1 MTSCI
6 HFGRQSCSSWLSWA
20 ALSLGCVSGCASW
33 DQMAQNVAHP
43 WRATGDMIA
52 RTNERVGDVWDSGT
66 TRSPKPRNA
75 PAQQLA
81 NNASPTRP
89 TANATARPSNTPTQA
104 PIKPLTPAPDNVELL
119 PAPPVS
125 PTSATVAAPAASP
138 DTSTATIAS
147 PSADAPA
154 NTTWCKVRVRNIGS
168 QPATQVAV
176 IISSPA
182 NAPLVSKEG
191 ETVSQPTTGKMEF
204 APVAQ
209 MGVNEEIILLIGV
222 ATADERANRLRV
234 QVRDAQGGSNQ
245 EVQARWQIA
254 IEAAD

>member
-1 MTSCI
+1 MTSRI

-52 RTNERVGDVWDSGT
+52 RTNERVEDVWESGT
-66 TRSPKPRNA
+66 AHSPKPQNA

-81 NNASPTRP
+81 HNASP
-89 TANATARPSNTPTQA
+89 TANATVRPSNTPSQA
-104 PIKPLTPAPDNVELL
+104 PIKPLTPAPANVELL

-125 PTSATVAAPAASP
+125 PTSATVAAPAVTQAAPLIKSPMTEAS
-138 DTSTATIAS
+138 
-147 PSADAPA
+147 A
-154 NTTWCKVRVRNIGS
+154 NTTWCRVRVRNIGS
-168 QPATQVAV
+168 QQATQVAV

-191 ETVSQPTTGKMEF
+191 ETVSPPTTGKMEF

-209 MGVNEEIILLIGV
+209 MGVNEEIILLVGV

-245 EVQARWQIA
+245 ELQARWKIA
-254 IEAAD
+254 IEAAE

>member
-1 MTSCI
+1 MTSRFP
-6 HFGRQSCSSWLSWA
+6 FGCQSCSSWLSWA

-33 DQMAQNVAHP
+33 DQVAQNVAQP
-43 WRATGDMIA
+43 WRATGDMFA
-52 RTNERVGDVWDSGT
+52 RTNERVEDVWESGT
-66 TRSPKPRNA
+66 KRSPKPQNA
-75 PAQQLA
+75 PVQQLA
-81 NNASPTRP
+81 HNANPTRP
-89 TANATARPSNTPTQA
+89 TANATTRPSNTPSQA
-104 PIKPLTPAPDNVELL
+104 PIKPLTPAPANVELL

-125 PTSATVAAPAASP
+125 PTSATAAAPVVTQAAPITKSP
-138 DTSTATIAS
+138 TTE
-147 PSADAPA
+147 APA
-154 NTTWCKVRVRNIGS
+154 NTTWCRVRVRNIGS

-191 ETVSQPTTGKMEF
+191 ETVSQPTIGKMEF

-209 MGVNEEIILLIGV
+209 MGANEEIILLVGV

-245 EVQARWQIA
+245 ELQARWKIA
-254 IEAAD
+254 IEAAE

>member
-1 MTSCI
+1 MTSLI

-33 DQMAQNVAHP
+33 DQMTQNVAHP
-43 WRATGDMIA
+43 LRASGDMIA
-52 RTNERVGDVWDSGT
+52 RTNERLADVWDSGT

-75 PAQQLA
+75 PSQQLA
-81 NNASPTRP
+81 NNGSPTHP
-89 TANATARPSNTPTQA
+89 TANSATRPSSTPSQA
-104 PIKPLTPAPDNVELL
+104 PVKPLTPAPDNVELL

-125 PTSATVAAPAASP
+125 PTSASAAAPVVTQPAPMTKSP
-138 DTSTATIAS
+138 ATE
-147 PSADAPA
+147 APA

-191 ETVSQPTTGKMEF
+191 ETVSAPTTGKMEF

-209 MGVNEEIILLIGV
+209 MGVNEEIILLVGV
-222 ATADERANRLRV
+222 ATTDERANRLRV

-245 EVQARWQIA
+245 ELQARWQIA
-254 IEAAD
+254 IEAAE

>member
-1 MTSCI
+1 MTSRIYFSC
-6 HFGRQSCSSWLSWA
+6 QSCSSWLSWA

-33 DQMAQNVAHP
+33 DQMAQNVSHP
-43 WRATGDMIA
+43 WRASGDMIA
-52 RTNERVGDVWDSGT
+52 RTNERLEDVWESGT
-66 TRSPKPRNA
+66 MRSTKPKNA
-75 PAQQLA
+75 PTQQLA
-81 NNASPTRP
+81 HNANPTQR
-89 TANATARPSNTPTQA
+89 TVNATARPSNSPAQE
-104 PIKPLTPAPDNVELL
+104 PVKPLTPAPANVELL

-125 PTSATVAAPAASP
+125 PTSATAAAPVVIQASP
-138 DTSTATIAS
+138 MTKPPTTE
-147 PSADAPA
+147 APA

-209 MGVNEEIILLIGV
+209 MGVNEEIILLVGV

-245 EVQARWQIA
+245 ELQARWQIA
-254 IEAAD
+254 IEAAE

>member
-1 MTSCI
+1 MTSHI
-6 HFGRQSCSSWLSWA
+6 HFGRQNCSSWLSWA

-33 DQMAQNVAHP
+33 DQVAQNVAHP
-43 WRATGDMIA
+43 WRASGDMIA
-52 RTNERVGDVWDSGT
+52 RTNERVEDVWESGAT
-66 TRSPKPRNA
+66 HSSKPQNV
-75 PAQQLA
+75 PTQQLA
-81 NNASPTRP
+81 QNANPTKP
-89 TANATARPSNTPTQA
+89 TVNATARPSNTPSQA
-104 PIKPLTPAPDNVELL
+104 PIKPLTPAPANVELL

-125 PTSATVAAPAASP
+125 PTLATMAAPVVTQAVPMTKSP
-138 DTSTATIAS
+138 TTE
-147 PSADAPA
+147 APA
-154 NTTWCKVRVRNIGS
+154 NTTWCRVRIRNIGS

-191 ETVSQPTTGKMEF
+191 QTVSQPTTGKMEF

-209 MGVNEEIILLIGV
+209 MGANEEIILLVGV

-245 EVQARWQIA
+245 ELQARWQIA
-254 IEAAD
+254 IEAAE

>member
-1 MTSCI
+1 MTSHI

-66 TRSPKPRNA
+66 TRSPKTKNA
-75 PAQQLA
+75 PTQQLA
-81 NNASPTRP
+81 HNASPTRP
-89 TANATARPSNTPTQA
+89 SANATVRPSNTPSQA
-104 PIKPLTPAPDNVELL
+104 PVTPLTPAPANVELL

-125 PTSATVAAPAASP
+125 PTSATVAAPAVTQAAPLIKSL
-138 DTSTATIAS
+138 TTE
-147 PSADAPA
+147 APA
-154 NTTWCKVRVRNIGS
+154 NTTWCRVRVRNIGS

-209 MGVNEEIILLIGV
+209 MGANEEIILLVGV

-245 EVQARWQIA
+245 ELQARWQIA
-254 IEAAD
+254 IEAAE

>member
-1 MTSCI
+1 MTSQI
-6 HFGRQSCSSWLSWA
+6 HGRQSCSSWLSWA

-43 WRATGDMIA
+43 WRASGDMIA
-52 RTNERVGDVWDSGT
+52 HSNERLEDVWEAGT
-66 TRSPKPRNA
+66 TRSTKPKNA

-81 NNASPTRP
+81 HNASPTNS
-89 TANATARPSNTPTQA
+89 TANATTQPSNPPSPA
-104 PIKPLTPAPDNVELL
+104 PIKPLTPAPANVELL

-125 PTSATVAAPAASP
+125 PTAASVAAPVVAQAAPTTKSP
-138 DTSTATIAS
+138 TTE
-147 PSADAPA
+147 APA

-182 NAPLVSKEG
+182 NAPLVSKDG
-191 ETVSQPTTGKMEF
+191 ETVSAPTTGKMEF
-204 APVAQ
+204 APVAE
-209 MGVNEEIILLIGV
+209 MAANEEIILLVGV

-245 EVQARWQIA
+245 ELQARWKIA
-254 IEAAD
+254 IEAAE

>member
-1 MTSCI
+1 MTSRI

-33 DQMAQNVAHP
+33 DQMAPNVAQP
-43 WRATGDMIA
+43 WRASGDMIA
-52 RTNERVGDVWDSGT
+52 RTNERVADVWDSGI
-66 TRSPKPRNA
+66 TRSTKARNA

-81 NNASPTRP
+81 HNANRSPSTVN
-89 TANATARPSNTPTQA
+89 ANARPSNTPAQA
-104 PIKPLTPAPDNVELL
+104 PVKPLTPAPANVELL

-125 PTSATVAAPAASP
+125 PTSATATAPVVTQAAPMTKSP
-138 DTSTATIAS
+138 TTE
-147 PSADAPA
+147 APA
-154 NTTWCKVRVRNIGS
+154 NTTWCRVRVRNIGS

-176 IISSPA
+176 IISSPT

-191 ETVSQPTTGKMEF
+191 KTVSQPTTGKMEF

-209 MGVNEEIILLIGV
+209 MGVNEEIILLVGV

-245 EVQARWQIA
+245 ELQARWQIA
-254 IEAAD
+254 IEAAE